1 MIFYEV
7 RRFKLSSCNAKSFII
22 LIFLAL
28 QVFFNIF
35 LLKWGVKW
43 RRLWNFEF
51 ILFVFFFLFFL
62 KIFIFTMMFPRWS
75 SLRNSTLSNV
85 FVQINVEIRCFKVDL
100 TLSHIAASYQPK
112 DIVETTSKCLFGI
125 FSFLLANVNIMFVY
139 FNKMEQKY
147 FLSQSEGSIF
157 ANSTICCSVIGR
169 KRAFS
174 PLFWKMNLSSLSSFI

>member
-1 MIFYEV
+1 MGSEV
-7 RRFKLSSCNAKSFII
+7 KKTMKLWIHFIR
-22 LIFLAL
+22 
-28 QVFFNIF
+28 V
-35 LLKWGVKW
+35 
-43 RRLWNFEF
+43 
-51 ILFVFFFLFFL
+51 FFLFFL

-85 FVQINVEIRCFKVDL
+85 VAQINVDSTLFDAVNFNVEIRCFKVDL
-100 TLSHIAASYQPK
+100 TLSHIATSCQPK
-112 DIVETTSKCLFGI
+112 DIVETTSKCLLGI

>member
-1 MIFYEV
+1 MGSKV
-7 RRFKLSSCNAKSFII
+7 KKTMKLWIHFIRG
-22 LIFLAL
+22 
-28 QVFFNIF
+28 FFS
-35 LLKWGVKW
+35 
-43 RRLWNFEF
+43 
-51 ILFVFFFLFFL
+51 FFLL

-75 SLRNSTLSNV
+75 SLPNSTLSNV
-85 FVQINVEIRCFKVDL
+85 VVQVNVKIHNVDSTLFDVVNFNVEIRCFKVDL
-100 TLSHIAASYQPK
+100 TLSHIATSYQPK
-112 DIVETTSKCLFGI
+112 DITETTSKCLLGI

-157 ANSTICCSVIGR
+157 VNSTICCSVIGR